1 MITAS
6 QLSKTYGDKTVLN
19 IDHLEI
25 PKGQSFG
32 LVGNNGAGK
41 TTFFSLLLDLIEPS
55 SGQIVSHEVVIHQSE
70 KWKPFTAAFIDES
83 FLIGYL
89 TPEEYFYFIGELR
102 GQTKAEVMELLSG
115 FEDFFHGEILDQK
128 KYLRDLSKG
137 NQKKVGIVASF
148 IGKPEVVILD
158 EPFANLDPTTQ
169 IRLKGIIKDLA
180 ATSGVTVLVSSH
192 DLQHV
197 TEVCERIVVLE
208 KGQLVKD
215 IKTAPATLKE
225 LEAYFSGVA
234 DTTPNK
240 SVADKNEATEA
251 ADMTASHDET
261 PEGNEAANTDEA
273 PPTP

>member
-1 MITAS
+1 MITVHN
-6 QLSKTYGDKTVLN
+6 LTKTYGENTVLN

-41 TTFFSLLLDLIEPS
+41 TTLFSLLLDLIQPS
-55 SGQIVSHEVVIHQSE
+55 SGHIINKDVQVDQSE
-70 KWKPFTAAFIDES
+70 DWKPFTSAFIDET

-102 GQTKAEVMELLSG
+102 GRNKADVEALLSN
-115 FEDFFHGEILDQK
+115 FEDFFHDEILGQK

-148 IGKPEVVILD
+148 IGNPEVVILD

-180 ATSGVTVLVSSH
+180 AKEGVTVLVSSH
-192 DLQHV
+192 DLIHV
-197 TEVCERIVVLE
+197 TEVCERIVVLN
-208 KGQLVKD
+208 KGEIVKD
-215 IKTAPATLKE
+215 IHTSAETMKE
-225 LEAYFSGVA
+225 LEAFFAG
-234 DTTPNK
+234 
-240 SVADKNEATEA
+240 
-251 ADMTASHDET
+251 
-261 PEGNEAANTDEA
+261 
-273 PPTP
+273 